1 MRIVG
6 FLVLLIIVVWVVG
19 SLVNLYIDRVRRRKD
34 DDAPGDDRDVR
45 RRMREID
52 DAKQR
57 ARGDDIP
64 PW

>member
-1 MRIVG
+1 
-6 FLVLLIIVVWVVG
+6 
-19 SLVNLYIDRVRRRKD
+19 LVNLYIDRVRRRKD

>member
-1 MRIVG
+1 MRVVG
-6 FLVLLIIVVWVVG
+6 FLVALIIVIWVVG
-19 SLVNLYIDRVRRRKD
+19 SLVNLYIHRVRRRKD
-34 DDAPGDDRDVR
+34 DDPPSDDSDAR
-45 RRMREID
+45 RRIREMN

>member
-6 FLVLLIIVVWVVG
+6 FLVALIIVVWVVG
-19 SLVNLYIDRVRRRKD
+19 SLVNLYIHRVRRRKD
-34 DDAPGDDRDVR
+34 NDPPSDDRDVR
-45 RRMREID
+45 RRIREMD
-52 DAKQR
+52 EAKQR

>member
-6 FLVLLIIVVWVVG
+6 FLIALIIVIWMVG
-19 SLVNLYIDRVRRRKD
+19 SLVSLYVDRVRRKND
-34 DDAPGDDRDVR
+34 DPPGDDRDVR

>member
-6 FLVLLIIVVWVVG
+6 FLVALIIVVWVVG
-19 SLVNLYIDRVRRRKD
+19 SLVNLYTHRYGRREVHDSPVDEADIRRRL
-34 DDAPGDDRDVR
+34 
-45 RRMREID
+45 REVD

>member
-19 SLVNLYIDRVRRRKD
+19 SLVNLYIDRVRRKD
-34 DDAPGDDRDVR
+34 DDPPGDDRDVR
-45 RRMREID
+45 RRMREMD

>member
-6 FLVLLIIVVWVVG
+6 FLIALIIVAWVVG
-19 SLVNLYIDRVRRRKD
+19 SLVSLYIHRFRREDDTTPVDEREVRRR
-34 DDAPGDDRDVR
+34 VQ
-45 RRMREID
+45 ELE

-57 ARGDDIP
+57 HRGDDIP